1 MKTKNLQKLI
11 NHLFNTENKFITIEL
26 DDFYVQQ
33 TLVIAQL
40 IDNEF
45 KTNGE
50 ISLLHNLYSRNETIF
65 YQETNVT
72 NEELETIDN
81 MIDDI
86 IVELFNL
93 SIQLEEYETAQ
104 NLKMFGILN
113 VINIKPINYKND

>member
-50 ISLLHNLYSRNETIF
+50 ISLLHNLYSRNETLF